1 MTTSLDTSHTSK
13 KQGLSKKKPK
23 IYVTNH
29 RVAVS
34 SYIAATY
41 IYPDNEA

>member
-13 KQGLSKKKPK
+13 KTRAVKKKPE